1 MRSSDETD
9 VFRLF
14 ALFAGTP
21 REVRRRRGKE
31 LSTRERYANR
41 KKNGFTLSFKNI
53 GGTAK
58 SKRNGVDA
66 ERALGAICDFGY
78 RERPKRRASFF
89 F

>member
-14 ALFAGTP
+14 ADEL
-21 REVRRRRGKE
+21 VRRAKSVVVART
-31 LSTRERYANR
+31 LSIRERYANR

>member
-1 MRSSDETD
+1 
-9 VFRLF
+9 
-14 ALFAGTP
+14 
-21 REVRRRRGKE
+21 
-31 LSTRERYANR
+31 
-41 KKNGFTLSFKNI
+41 LSFKNI

>member
-1 MRSSDETD
+1 MRQTSS
-9 VFRLF
+9 VSL
-14 ALFAGTP
+14 LSLL
-21 REVRRRRGKE
+21 VRRANSAVVAEGAFNAR
-31 LSTRERYANR
+31 RYANR

-89 F
+89 FF

>member
-14 ALFAGTP
+14 APAFGSHAKSAVVA
-21 REVRRRRGKE
+21 RE
-31 LSTRERYANR
+31 LSIRERYANR

-78 RERPKRRASFF
+78 RERPKRRAFVFF
-89 F
+89 